1 MPSAVLDSTV
11 LISAFLTK
19 RGVSAELLRH
29 AREGAFA
36 LLLSEDILTE
46 AQGVLLDHERRHR
59 QRYRYPDEQAINFIE
74 GLRVFAELVTD
85 LPRVMVVIRDP
96 NDDMVIATA
105 LKANAASIVTRNDD
119 LLSLRRYADITILTP
134 EAFMTMLRDQGLI
147 S

>member
-11 LISAFLTK
+11 LISAFLTA

-36 LLLSEDILTE
+36 LFLSDDILNE
-46 AQGVLLDHERRHR
+46 AQGVLLDDARRHR
-59 QRYRYPDEQAINFIE
+59 QRYRYPDDQAINFIE

-85 LPRVMVVIRDP
+85 LPQVMVVIRDP

-105 LKANAASIVTRNDD
+105 LRALATHIVTRDDD
-119 LLSLRRYADITILTP
+119 LLSLQHYADITILTP
-134 EAFMTMLRDQGLI
+134 ESFMTMLRERGLVL
-147 S
+147 